1 MMVLQVEIFVQAP
14 EVHRSPVPRE
24 PTLIKNNSM
33 NATGISFELYKK
45 IDDLADEW
53 VVKAFMN
60 SFVNVVEDIKKK
72 DSIETNRV
80 VDYLYTKMLD
90 KEL

>member
-1 MMVLQVEIFVQAP
+1 
-14 EVHRSPVPRE
+14 
-24 PTLIKNNSM
+24 M
-33 NATGISFELYKK
+33 NASGISFKLYQQ
-45 IDDLADEW
+45 IDDQANEW
-53 VVKAFMN
+53 VLKAFMN

-90 KEL
+90 SVEQDDKEL

>member
-1 MMVLQVEIFVQAP
+1 
-14 EVHRSPVPRE
+14 
-24 PTLIKNNSM
+24 M
-33 NATGISFELYKK
+33 NASGISFELYKK

>member
-1 MMVLQVEIFVQAP
+1 
-14 EVHRSPVPRE
+14 
-24 PTLIKNNSM
+24 M
-33 NATGISFELYKK
+33 NASGISFELYHK
-45 IDDLADEW
+45 INDIADEW
-53 VVKAFMN
+53 VLKAFMN

-90 KEL
+90 SVEQDDKEL

>member
-1 MMVLQVEIFVQAP
+1 
-14 EVHRSPVPRE
+14 
-24 PTLIKNNSM
+24 M
-33 NATGISFELYKK
+33 NASGISFELYKK

-80 VDYLYTKMLD
+80 VDYLYTQMLD
-90 KEL
+90 SIEQDD

>member
-1 MMVLQVEIFVQAP
+1 
-14 EVHRSPVPRE
+14 
-24 PTLIKNNSM
+24 M
-33 NATGISFELYKK
+33 NASGISFELYKK
-45 IDDLADEW
+45 IDELADEW

>member
-1 MMVLQVEIFVQAP
+1 
-14 EVHRSPVPRE
+14 
-24 PTLIKNNSM
+24 M
-33 NATGISFELYKK
+33 NASGISFELYKQ
-45 IDDLADEW
+45 IDDQANEW
-53 VVKAFMN
+53 VLKAFMN

-90 KEL
+90 SVEQDDKEL

>member
-1 MMVLQVEIFVQAP
+1 MFRLLRYT
-14 EVHRSPVPRE
+14 VHPYFRSQPPYR
-24 PTLIKNNSM
+24 IM
-33 NATGISFELYKK
+33 NASGISFKLYQQ
-45 IDDLADEW
+45 IDDQANEW
-53 VVKAFMN
+53 VLKAFMN

-90 KEL
+90 SVEQDDKEL

>member
-1 MMVLQVEIFVQAP
+1 
-14 EVHRSPVPRE
+14 
-24 PTLIKNNSM
+24 M
-33 NATGISFELYKK
+33 NASGISFELYKK

-60 SFVNVVEDIKKK
+60 SFVNVVDDIKKK